1 MALKN
6 LNELLERAKQKSGS
20 KVVVASAEDKA
31 VLLAIKEAMMKG
43 IVTPILV
50 GNSDIIRR
58 TMDEIGLDQSGIAII
73 NSASVEEAA
82 NSAVKLIHDGYGD
95 ILMKGNIQTGI
106 LLKAALNK
114 EFGLK
119 HDGILSH
126 FALFELGSYHKL
138 LGVTDA
144 AMNIAP
150 DLTAKIAILNNAAS
164 VMRRL
169 GVKLPKI
176 AVLGPV
182 ETVNPKIESTVHA
195 SILSLMNKEGKI
207 TGCLVE
213 GPYSLDIAVSAEAAK
228 HKGIVSTVAGDPDII
243 LCPNLDTGNA
253 LYKSINFLAGGMVAA
268 IITGAHVPIVLTSRS
283 DSEQS
288 KLMSIIFAAAME

>member
-20 KVVVASAEDKA
+20 KIVIASAEDKA
-31 VLLAIKEAMMKG
+31 VLLAIMAAMMNG

-58 TMDEIGLDQSGIAII
+58 TMDEIGLDQSGITII

-82 NSAVKLIHDGYGD
+82 NNAVKLIHDGYGD

-119 HDGILSH
+119 HEGILSH

-150 DLTAKIAILNNAAS
+150 DLTAKIAILDNAAS

-169 GVKLPKI
+169 GIKLPKI
-176 AVLGPV
+176 AVLCPV

-195 SILSLMNKEGKI
+195 AILSSMNKEGKI

-288 KLMSIIFAAAME
+288 KFMSIILAAAME